1 MTVEWVWPTMPTLL
15 VGSFNL
21 CHTVSCYL
29 ATKNSYTQ
37 LIHTHLFLSLGIEL
51 FNVGLRTDV
60 IRAKAFLHANDV
72 IDIYSNSW
80 AITNRRIIVAG
91 PGPLAS
97 AALARGTEQV

>member
-1 MTVEWVWPTMPTLL
+1 M
-15 VGSFNL
+15 
-21 CHTVSCYL
+21 
-29 ATKNSYTQ
+29 
-37 LIHTHLFLSLGIEL
+37 
-51 FNVGLRTDV
+51 

-91 PGPLAS
+91 PGPFAS